1 MFDSPLPLRLR
12 PFRLADAGSVEP
24 WLNGDGLSLPGGQL
38 RREWPQRLL
47 ADRRIVASVAWSGR
61 SRVGLVRL
69 DCGPDG
75 VAEITLVVAP
85 ECRRRGLGRGMLAE
99 AADQAARLGMRRL
112 YAAIERQNRTAAAFF
127 AELGFEAAGVVGDR
141 VRFVRLLH
149 VGYHTPPLDV
159 R

>member
-1 MFDSPLPLRLR
+1 
-12 PFRLADAGSVEP
+12 
-24 WLNGDGLSLPGGQL
+24 
-38 RREWPQRLL
+38 
-47 ADRRIVASVAWSGR
+47 
-61 SRVGLVRL
+61 
-69 DCGPDG
+69 
-75 VAEITLVVAP
+75 
-85 ECRRRGLGRGMLAE
+85 MLAE